1 MRLHRSLEILKRRTW
16 SIVACG
22 VVVGGV
28 VGAVMTLRPPTY
40 SATAR
45 VQLQGDHANAQ
56 TNIVT
61 SRTLAQAASARVPSV
76 SSPKLADAVSVRHV
90 SSTDQ
95 IEITATSAS
104 STRSALIANAF
115 ARAYVD
121 ARRASAASTYQ
132 HAVDDLD
139 RQIGALQANLSDL
152 DHHAGGKTPS
162 PGTAAQLAAM
172 ANEVQALQTRRGD
185 LQANVEVQR
194 APAVVVAP
202 ATAADATQNPS
213 RSRVAMLGSLFFLLL
228 AAAVV
233 TVRELLDDRVH
244 SSEAIERATDLPV
257 LAELPRD
264 QLSKKESTR
273 LAVCA
278 SPRSPLSEAARGL
291 RGSIELRETG
301 HCHSTVLV
309 TSGASGEGKS
319 LVSAN
324 LAAAYA
330 LAGHRTVLVDGDLR
344 TPRLSQVFGNYPARL
359 IASHQAVNGLSGLL
373 SQLTE
378 SRSVRATLEQ
388 AALLRTELDNLLFL
402 PAGPEPANPSEL
414 LDSPAMA
421 LLLEDLAGIADI
433 VIIDSP
439 PLLPVGDT
447 VGLARQADAVVL
459 VAAIGESQQS
469 ALRRSRQIL
478 AAHPH
483 VLGVVVNK
491 VAVKATYAPYRRA
504 PKPSPASE
512 STSPALSVVHRL
524 EIPTPPTGRPDANGD
539 IWIDLSEES
548 DGLVT
553 AGALPAGRWGR

>member
-1 MRLHRSLEILKRRTW
+1 MRLRRSLESLRRRTW

-45 VQLQGDHANAQ
+45 VQLRTDRASAQ
-56 TNIVT
+56 TNLVT
-61 SRTLAQAASARVPSV
+61 SRAVALAAAAQVRGAT
-76 SSPKLADAVSVRHV
+76 SSKLADVVSARRIAR
-90 SSTDQ
+90 TDQ
-95 IEITATSAS
+95 MAITATSAS
-104 STRSALIANAF
+104 APRSALIANAF
-115 ARAYVD
+115 ARAYVEN
-121 ARRASAASTYQ
+121 RRANAAAIYQ

-139 RQIGALQANLSDL
+139 RQITARQAHLSDL
-152 DHHAGGKTPS
+152 DHQTGGKTPS
-162 PGTAAQLAAM
+162 PGTAAQLAAV
-172 ANEVQALQTRRGD
+172 ANEVQALQTRRDD
-185 LQANVEVQR
+185 LQGNVDLQPG
-194 APAVVVAP
+194 PAAVVAP
-202 ATAADATQNPS
+202 ATATDAAQNPS
-213 RSRVAMLGSLFFLLL
+213 PSRVAVLGGLFFLLL

-233 TVRELLDDRVH
+233 TLRELLDDRAH
-244 SSEAIERATDLPV
+244 SSEAVERATGLPV
-257 LAELPRD
+257 LAELPCD
-264 QLSKKESTR
+264 QLSKKEPTR

-291 RGSIELRETG
+291 RGSIELRATG
-301 HCHSTVLV
+301 SCHSTVLI

-330 LAGHRTVLVDGDLR
+330 LAGHRTVLVDADLR
-344 TPRLSQVFGNYPARL
+344 TPRLSHVFGNYPARL

-373 SQLTE
+373 SELTE
-378 SRSVRATLEQ
+378 SRSARATLEQ
-388 AALLRTELDNLLFL
+388 AALLRTELENLLFL
-402 PAGPEPANPSEL
+402 PAGLEHANPSEL

-421 LLLEDLAGIADI
+421 VLLEDLAGIADI
-433 VIIDSP
+433 IIIDSP
-439 PLLPVGDT
+439 PLLPVGDA
-447 VGLARQADAVVL
+447 VGLARQANAVVL
-459 VAAIGESQQS
+459 VAAVGESQRS

-491 VAVKATYAPYRRA
+491 VATKATYAPYRR
-504 PKPSPASE
+504 PKAALASE
-512 STSPALSVVHRL
+512 TTSPSLRVVHRL

-539 IWIDLSEES
+539 IWIDLSDES

-553 AGALPAGRWGR
+553 AGALPVGRWGR